1 MQISGLLAGE
11 TIGGASGISGDL
23 NASTIPPPPN
33 SSTLIQLCR
42 LWTSIHKS
50 PPPHSL
56 CGGNMSD
63 LSFLVPP
70 HLYDDRVIHKYELR
84 NSASDGRMVGIDVMD
99 MDNAHFTGRSLSL
112 IGVLGGVLFILVMIA
127 CVTFFR
133 HRKRV
138 REMDNEGL
146 NFDLFSSQLRQLNQ
160 ARSSSHLRRILNS
173 FPEVGIPAPPP
184 DYDTVLKDQ
193 EKEED
198 LHLPSYSEAVL
209 GVKDETEVTEVPVL
223 ETVEDES
230 KPNPV

>member
-1 MQISGLLAGE
+1 MQISGSLAGE
-11 TIGGASGISGDL
+11 TIGGTSGITGDL
-23 NASTIPPPPN
+23 NVSTIPPPPS

-50 PPPHSL
+50 PPPNSL

-63 LSFLVPP
+63 FSFLVPP

-84 NSASDGRMVGIDVMD
+84 NSASEGRMVGIDVMD
-99 MDNAHFTGRSLSL
+99 NTHFTGRSLSL
-112 IGVLGGVLFILVMIA
+112 IGVLGGVLLILVMIA

-138 REMDNEGL
+138 REMDTEGL

-160 ARSSSHLRRILNS
+160 ARSSSHIRRILNS
-173 FPEVGIPAPPP
+173 FPEVGTPAPPP

-209 GVKDETEVTEVPVL
+209 GAKEVTEVPVL